1 MERRPTIFALS
12 SARGRAGVCVFR
24 ISGPQSKAAI
34 EELTASPA
42 PQPRHAVLKGV
53 RLADGSL
60 IDRGLLL
67 WFPAPHSFTGEDV
80 AEFHLHGGPAVIAA
94 MTRRLGERRI
104 RKMVLVADAG
114 SLVLGLDLPIE
125 IDGHALEIADHRFE
139 ISDFLAL
146 LFRLESHQL
155 YHRVT

>member
-1 MERRPTIFALS
+1 MERRSTIFALS

-34 EELTASPA
+34 EALTASPA
-42 PQPRHAVLKGV
+42 PQPRHAVLKDV

-80 AEFHLHGGPAVIAA
+80 AELHLHGGPAIIAA
-94 MTRRLGERRI
+94 MIRRLSEIEGLRPADPGEFTRRAFANG
-104 RKMVLVADAG
+104 K
-114 SLVLGLDLPIE
+114 LDP
-125 IDGHALEIADHRFE
+125 
-139 ISDFLAL
+139 
-146 LFRLESHQL
+146 RLRSG
-155 YHRVT
+155 RA